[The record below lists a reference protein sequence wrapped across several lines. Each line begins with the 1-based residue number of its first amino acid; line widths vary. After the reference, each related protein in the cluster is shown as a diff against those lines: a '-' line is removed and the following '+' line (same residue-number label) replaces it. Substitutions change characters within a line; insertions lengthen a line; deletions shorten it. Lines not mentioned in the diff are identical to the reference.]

1 MRGRFRMVPKKHTAG
16 LEFKKVKLGI
26 TRELEGRTS
35 LLSTRLVGLLPPE
48 N

>member
-1 MRGRFRMVPKKHTAG
+1 MVPKKHPAG
-16 LEFKKVKLGI
+16 LELKKVKLRI

-35 LLSTRLVGLLPPE
+35 LVSTKLVGLLPPE